1 MKELQDTILKKTVNE
16 IYPLNLA
23 VVIINAVF
31 SAAIVLILLVIL
43 EYELDVLLVSI
54 VIIVSIG
61 WVGLRDLY
69 RVKKNTKQL
78 YKQHDYIM
86 EKKPY
91 ATLHVPIFGKVGARH
106 QLKNAALFFIEDRL
120 FMEAYKKDSKN
131 KEITESRTVKQ
142 GKDFIIHEYQENDK
156 HQFVTYKATL
166 MTTDY
171 EFNVVNIPEV
181 INMIE
186 KSKGVKEEE

>member
-1 MKELQDTILKKTVNE
+1 MKELQETILKKTINE
-16 IYPLNLA
+16 IYPWNIL
-23 VVIINAVF
+23 VVLINAMF

-43 EYELDVLLVSI
+43 EYEVKPLLIII
-54 VIIVSIG
+54 VVVVSIG
-61 WVGLRDLY
+61 WISIRDLY

-78 YKQHDYIM
+78 YKQHDYII

-91 ATLHVPIFGKVGARH
+91 ATLHLPIFGKVGVRQ
-106 QLKNAALFFIEDRL
+106 QLKNATLFFIEDRL
-120 FMEAYKKDSKN
+120 FMEAYKKDAKN

-156 HQFVTYKATL
+156 HQYVTYKATL
-166 MTTDY
+166 METDY

-181 INMIE
+181 ISMIE